1 MMQRQMDKT
10 KMGFPFL
17 EKVSDSDIRA
27 WKEFTETP
35 LYIFLVTHFEKERRA
50 TAEQILL
57 LKRYIEDPI
66 NLAEEQGR
74 LHGHRE
80 VLDGFFGKVKAEH
93 ERRTSR
99 NANAISGSIR

>member
-1 MMQRQMDKT
+1 MQRQTDKT

-50 TAEQILL
+50 TGERLLL
-57 LKRYIEDPI
+57 LKKYMENPI
-66 NLAEEQGR
+66 ALAEEQGR
-74 LHGHRE
+74 AYGHRE

-99 NANAISGSIR
+99 NANASSGTTR